1 MALRGKKPEVAEKR
15 LKLFLYGP
23 AGVGK
28 TTAAIQMPNPY
39 IIDTEKGTEQ
49 KAYVEK
55 IQAVGGAVFRTTSA
69 SELLDELKSLMTEKH
84 TYKTLVIDPV
94 TNIEDGIIADAN
106 DKYKANEKEGGDR
119 RVWGD
124 RDRVMRRIRS
134 MLLNI
139 DMNVVITAHGK
150 IEYGDNFT
158 KLGQTFEGWKKW
170 PYIFDLVLEL
180 DNQGKRRVAVVKKSR
195 MAMEFPDGDQF
206 EWSYEELSKRYNP
219 NIMEK
224 DAVAITLATPE
235 QIEQIRELAS
245 TMHIDEDWIGRAFKK
260 ADVECWDDMPADMI
274 QKCIDYQLNRLHGLK
289 NERMNH
295 AV

>member
-1 MALRGKKPEVAEKR
+1 MALRGKKPEVIEKR

-55 IQAVGGAVFRTTSA
+55 ISAVGGAVFRTTSA
-69 SELLDELKSLMTEKH
+69 TELLEELKSLMTESH
-84 TYKTLVIDPV
+84 SYKTLVIDPV

-124 RDRVMRRIRS
+124 RDRTMRRIRS

-180 DNQGKRRVAVVKKSR
+180 DSQGKKRVAVVRKSR
-195 MAMEFPDGDQF
+195 MAAEFPDGDQF
-206 EWSYEELSKRYNP
+206 EWSYQELSRRYNP
-219 NIMEK
+219 EVMEK
-224 DAVAITLATPE
+224 DSVAVVLASPE
-235 QIEQIRELAS
+235 QVSEMREL
-245 TMHIDEDWIGRAFKK
+245 MQVLQVDEDWIGRVFKR
-260 ADVECWDDMPADMI
+260 ADVECWEDMPADMI
-274 QKCIDYQLNRLHGLK
+274 RKCIEQQRGRLAGK
-289 NERMNH
+289 GKE
-295 AV
+295 AACGV